1 MVGEAIY
8 FLALII
14 KLPLLPSSGVFLQ
27 PSQDLLRDKSP
38 YQGSLIKLQVRL
50 SERQACSVG
59 LPVPTC
65 EQGMG
70 GGKAAMEVAL
80 IHLFFHSF
88 QF

>member
-27 PSQDLLRDKSP
+27 PSSETRA
-38 YQGSLIKLQVRL
+38 LIRVFKLSFMVRL
-50 SERQACSVG
+50 SERQACFVG

-65 EQGMG
+65 EQGTG
-70 GGKAAMEVAL
+70 GGKVAVEMAL
-80 IHLFFHSF
+80 VHLFFHSF